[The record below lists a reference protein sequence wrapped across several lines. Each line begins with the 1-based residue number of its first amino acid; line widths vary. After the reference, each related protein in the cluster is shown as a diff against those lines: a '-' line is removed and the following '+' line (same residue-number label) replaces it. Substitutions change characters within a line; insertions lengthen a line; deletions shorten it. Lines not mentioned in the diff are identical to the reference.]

1 MRNQHKV
8 MAVLMAIGCFWG
20 LQKLPVVAAASGA
33 PVPVGTESGAQL
45 SRLREYLEKERVAR
59 DIAAQREKR
68 RESVENK
75 TPATGKEPVSN
86 IKFKINS
93 FSMEKSKVLK
103 SEELEK
109 ITGKTYF
116 WSRNR
121 RC

>member
-1 MRNQHKV
+1 MDDKCEELGNRGKIMRNQHKV

-68 RESVENK
+68 REDRKSV
-75 TPATGKEPVSN
+75 V
-86 IKFKINS
+86 
-93 FSMEKSKVLK
+93 
-103 SEELEK
+103 
-109 ITGKTYF
+109 
-116 WSRNR
+116 
-121 RC
+121 